1 MIGAPP
7 FTISILPPPG
17 GFGGRFAFSID
28 TPKPNSQHES
38 LTITFRGFVLRADRS
53 LPMPTRLLFM
63 VNGRQFWACEINKL
77 RPDVADAMVN
87 RTCFDRTNE
96 REWQCGFDSV
106 LPSFLSEDPSRT
118 IDIFVAFRPDATAAI
133 TPPIHLCSLRFE
145 GNGRFAESD
154 GIGIAVI
161 NSIGRSGSSLLGRVL
176 GQHPTMFVPTL
187 QGQYGEVF
195 ILGYFARVLATLSS
209 EGALAYVNKVMSEPE
224 FVMTTS
230 GYFGMDDHPDGL
242 ENDLRRGLERIL
254 FRHGCQMN
262 YEAVEAITRYVAQRK
277 PTARYWLEK
286 SWNKFSLNLMRAM
299 NRNVKEFILIRN
311 PSDFWRSQELYL
323 RKIRADPKDREL
335 HARSTFA
342 KYSTLACAA
351 HDRRDIACVIR
362 YEDLTSFPEAS
373 LRRLCDYLAIDV
385 TPEFIASSCQMICG
399 GGELKERMQTD
410 DSGSGWAE
418 DFHKYL
424 ETLSSEDRTQL
435 NAFCESVGYTLS

>member
-1 MIGAPP
+1 
-7 FTISILPPPG
+7 
-17 GFGGRFAFSID
+17 
-28 TPKPNSQHES
+28 
-38 LTITFRGFVLRADRS
+38 
-53 LPMPTRLLFM
+53 
-63 VNGRQFWACEINKL
+63 
-77 RPDVADAMVN
+77 
-87 RTCFDRTNE
+87 
-96 REWQCGFDSV
+96 
-106 LPSFLSEDPSRT
+106 
-118 IDIFVAFRPDATAAI
+118 
-133 TPPIHLCSLRFE
+133 
-145 GNGRFAESD
+145 
-154 GIGIAVI
+154 
-161 NSIGRSGSSLLGRVL
+161 
-176 GQHPTMFVPTL
+176 
-187 QGQYGEVF
+187 
-195 ILGYFARVLATLSS
+195 
-209 EGALAYVNKVMSEPE
+209 
-224 FVMTTS
+224 
-230 GYFGMDDHPDGL
+230 
-242 ENDLRRGLERIL
+242 
-254 FRHGCQMN
+254 
-262 YEAVEAITRYVAQRK
+262 
-277 PTARYWLEK
+277 
-286 SWNKFSLNLMRAM
+286 MRAM
-299 NRNVKEFILIRN
+299 NRNVKEVILIRN